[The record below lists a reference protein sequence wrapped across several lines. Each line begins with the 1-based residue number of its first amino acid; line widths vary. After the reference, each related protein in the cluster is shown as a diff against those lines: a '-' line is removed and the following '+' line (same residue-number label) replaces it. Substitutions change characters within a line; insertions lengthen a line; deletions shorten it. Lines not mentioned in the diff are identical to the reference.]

1 MTMITAI
8 QIGALTFMTLLPV
21 ALSVIL
27 YMAERQPWTKK
38 FSYGVKQ
45 AIIGVLFGL
54 VAVLATEAG
63 IPVNGAVLNVRNAAP
78 LTAGLLFGGPAG
90 IIAGV
95 IGGAYR
101 WFATY
106 WGAGAF
112 SQLACT
118 IGTVLAGLFGAGC
131 RCFMFDN
138 KKPSWFYGLAIGMT
152 TEVLHMLLV
161 FLTNMSD
168 IYAAFQVVEKCAA
181 PMILCNG
188 VSVMLSLLLVAMI
201 GKERVI
207 RREGAYQL

>member
-1 MTMITAI
+1 MTMITVM

-27 YMAERQPWTKK
+27 YMTERQPWTKK

-78 LTAGLLFGGPAG
+78 LTAGLIFGGPAG

-118 IGTVLAGLFGAGC
+118 MLCVTWYGAE
-131 RCFMFDN
+131 
-138 KKPSWFYGLAIGMT
+138 A
-152 TEVLHMLLV
+152 
-161 FLTNMSD
+161 
-168 IYAAFQVVEKCAA
+168 
-181 PMILCNG
+181 
-188 VSVMLSLLLVAMI
+188 
-201 GKERVI
+201 ERW
-207 RREGAYQL
+207 

>member
-1 MTMITAI
+1 MTMITVM
-8 QIGALTFMTLLPV
+8 QIGALTVMTLLPV

-63 IPVNGAVLNVRNAAP
+63 ISVNGAVLNVRNAAP

-101 WFATY
+101 WFAT
-106 WGAGAF
+106 
-112 SQLACT
+112 
-118 IGTVLAGLFGAGC
+118 
-131 RCFMFDN
+131 
-138 KKPSWFYGLAIGMT
+138 
-152 TEVLHMLLV
+152 
-161 FLTNMSD
+161 
-168 IYAAFQVVEKCAA
+168 
-181 PMILCNG
+181 
-188 VSVMLSLLLVAMI
+188 
-201 GKERVI
+201 
-207 RREGAYQL
+207 

>member
-1 MTMITAI
+1 MTMITVM

-63 IPVNGAVLNVRNAAP
+63 ISVNGAVLNVRNAAP

-131 RCFMFDN
+131 RRIDSLCSHPDAIR
-138 KKPSWFYGLAIGMT
+138 KPIVDIEHDGWIFRRNVIVPVQNLAVGFA
-152 TEVLHMLLV
+152 VR
-161 FLTNMSD
+161 TN
-168 IYAAFQVVEKCAA
+168 
-181 PMILCNG
+181 L
-188 VSVMLSLLLVAMI
+188 
-201 GKERVI
+201 
-207 RREGAYQL
+207 